1 MQTTINRAGWLIAA
15 ILALFVIASM
25 TGVVRGGP
33 LDPPG
38 PPGSTLPQVEPRS
51 PIPPVGWDGTFP
63 IVISQPGSYFL
74 TRPLTGVEN
83 TDGIQITNGTVSLD
97 LNGFTLTG
105 VNKTGAGIKVLGLR
119 ANIHISNGVVR
130 DWYYG
135 INGWNDDNNQAV
147 FSRVEQITA
156 FNNGEVGIRL
166 GYDSEIIDCNASQN
180 AGGIFTHYSVVRRCH
195 VTDNI
200 AVGIQIEDVS
210 LVEDNKVWNN
220 IVGISME
227 YTGLQPG
234 NSTVRSNTSTN
245 NSGADIY
252 YSSAFNVLDSN
263 VATCPGWVHGP
274 NDAQIYNQMYQR
286 NPC

>member
-1 MQTTINRAGWLIAA
+1 MQTTINRAGWLIVAV
-15 ILALFVIASM
+15 LALFVVAAM

-33 LDPPG
+33 LEPPG

-51 PIPPVGWDGTFP
+51 PIPPVGWNGTFP
-63 IVISQPGSYFL
+63 IVISQPGSYYL

-83 TDGIQITNGTVSLD
+83 TDGIQITTGSVTLD

-130 DWYYG
+130 DWFYG
-135 INGWNDDNNQAV
+135 INGWNDDSDQAV
-147 FSRVEQITA
+147 FSRVEQINA

-180 AGGIFTHYSVVRRCH
+180 VGGILTHYSVVRGCH
-195 VTDNI
+195 VTDNGSGII
-200 AVGIQIEDVS
+200 ATDVS

-220 IVGISME
+220 NFGILLD
-227 YTGLQPG
+227 YTGDQPG
-234 NSTVRSNTSTN
+234 NNTARSNTSTN
-245 NSGADIY
+245 NSVYDIY
-252 YSSAFNVLDSN
+252 FTSAFDVLDSN
-263 VATCPGWVHGP
+263 VATCPDRIDGL
-274 NDAQIYNQMYQR
+274 NDIQIYNQMYQR